1 MESLNRFHAFYIS
14 AYNRGSI
21 LQIIVMGMMKLKKVL
36 VLGGTRFFGKHLVEA
51 LLQAGH
57 DVTIATRGITEDPFG
72 STVKRLI
79 VDREDEKQLAERLED
94 KNYDIVYDNLCY
106 SSNAAKIVCKVLKG
120 KTKKYI
126 MTSSMAVYKP
136 ALNLSEEDFNP
147 YEYEVAYGDR
157 NNFSYSEGKRL
168 AEAVLFQKATFPVV
182 AVRFPVVIGEN
193 DYTKRLQFYVEH
205 IVRQEPVAVNHL
217 EGELSF
223 IHEKEAGE
231 FLAWCGMENIE
242 GPINACSN
250 GVVSTREIIRF
261 IEENMGI
268 KALVQEVGDNVAPY
282 NEVINCTLHNGKANE
297 LGFSF
302 RDLKI
307 EIEKVLHYYIYAM
320 K

>member
-1 MESLNRFHAFYIS
+1 
-14 AYNRGSI
+14 
-21 LQIIVMGMMKLKKVL
+21 MKLKKVL

-57 DVTIATRGITEDPFG
+57 DVTIATRGVTEDPFG
-72 STVKRLI
+72 SVVKRLI

-94 KNYDIVYDNLCY
+94 KSYDIVYDNLCY
-106 SSNAAKIVCKVLKG
+106 SSNAAKIICEVLQG

-126 MTSSMAVYKP
+126 MTSSMAVYEP
-136 ALNLSEEDFNP
+136 AIGLLEENFNP
-147 YEYEVAYGDR
+147 YEYAITYGDR
-157 NNFSYSEGKRL
+157 NDFNYSEGKRL
-168 AEAVLFQKATFPVV
+168 AEAVLLQQATFPVV

-205 IVRQEPVAVNHL
+205 IVRQEPVAVNDL
-217 EGELSF
+217 DGELSF

-231 FLAWCGMENIE
+231 FLAWCGMKDIE
-242 GPINACSN
+242 GPIHACSN
-250 GVVSTREIIRF
+250 GVVSTREVIHF

-282 NEVINCTLHNGKANE
+282 NEVINCTLHNGKASE
-297 LGFSF
+297 LGFRF
-302 RDLKI
+302 RELKI
-307 EIEKVLHYYIYAM
+307 EIEKVLRYYMHAM